1 MSEEEAEVGI
11 LLHYRAFRRGDAEL
25 VTRDYEQLTGEQVPA
40 GRAVRQRGHR
50 QRLAVPVE

>member
-25 VTRDYEQLTGEQVPA
+25 VTGDYERLTGQPPTTIEA
-40 GRAVRQRGHR
+40 WLNANAAVF
-50 QRLAVPVE
+50 A

>member
-50 QRLAVPVE
+50 